1 MRSYHPYTPFIPP
14 RPDKLIIGTI
24 PPARFYQTAGTLKLR
39 DVQFYYGSSDNQFWP
54 IVEQA
59 FQQQFLY
66 DYDNTLQAVEQRQS
80 FLAQSNIGITDL
92 IESCDRENGAAADD
106 SLKNIRNKD
115 IKALLLSIKEYC
127 SIKNFC
133 SSSSA

>member
-39 DVQFYYGSSDNQFWP
+39 DVQFYY
-54 IVEQA
+54 
-59 FQQQFLY
+59 
-66 DYDNTLQAVEQRQS
+66 YDNTLQAVEQRQS

-106 SLKNIRNKD
+106 SLKDIRNKD
-115 IKALLLSIKEYC
+115 IKALMVSIKEYC

-133 SSSSA
+133 SSSSAEWIS